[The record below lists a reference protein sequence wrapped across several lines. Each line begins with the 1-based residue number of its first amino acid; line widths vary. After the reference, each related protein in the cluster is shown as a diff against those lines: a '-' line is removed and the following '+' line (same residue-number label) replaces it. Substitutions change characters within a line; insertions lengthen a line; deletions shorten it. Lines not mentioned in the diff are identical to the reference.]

1 MLKPA
6 SKLCIWGSCEKPCV
20 SGTEKGRERKGIVC
34 PHGSLWLPSFTRNK
48 EFAHR
53 LKMLTLFSLLS
64 CFLNFQVLE
73 VGYQSLNRNNQ
84 TAVNQTGQ
92 CMFCRTWNQHNFTKL
107 WYVMSLK
114 MFGCFVHSR
123 CGNKLLTPCEV
134 IGILKSGKFL
144 LVEYDILGF
153 QICNLL

>member
-1 MLKPA
+1 M
-6 SKLCIWGSCEKPCV
+6 
-20 SGTEKGRERKGIVC
+20 
-34 PHGSLWLPSFTRNK
+34 WLPSFTRNK

-73 VGYQSLNRNNQ
+73 VGYQSLNMNKE

-92 CMFCRTWNQHNFTKL
+92 CMFCRTWNQHNCTKL

-134 IGILKSGKFL
+134 IGVLKSGKFL
-144 LVEYDILGF
+144 LVAVWNTIFWAFESVIYINSR
-153 QICNLL
+153 NLESCFRRNLECST

>member
-1 MLKPA
+1 
-6 SKLCIWGSCEKPCV
+6 
-20 SGTEKGRERKGIVC
+20 
-34 PHGSLWLPSFTRNK
+34 
-48 EFAHR
+48 
-53 LKMLTLFSLLS
+53 MLTLFSLLS

-73 VGYQSLNRNNQ
+73 VGYQSLNMNKE

-92 CMFCRTWNQHNFTKL
+92 CMFCRTWNQHNCTKL

-153 QICNLL
+153 RICNLRIWSPALDGIWNVVPRFWNPQCRTVLDYLVWGEMMLMILFTFYRCH